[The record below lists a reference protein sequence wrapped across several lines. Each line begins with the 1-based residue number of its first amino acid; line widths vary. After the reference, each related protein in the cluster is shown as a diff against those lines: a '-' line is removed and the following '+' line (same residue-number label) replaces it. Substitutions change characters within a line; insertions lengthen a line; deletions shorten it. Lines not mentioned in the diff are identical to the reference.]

1 MDYLKI
7 YNRLVQSRKFRGLD
21 KKALDFYTEKHHI
34 VPRAVGGNNAKA
46 NLVLLSAR
54 EHLLAHRLLWKIDK
68 SNKFYQR
75 AYFMMAQSGQYE
87 LSSREYARA
96 KERLVKLNTGEGNP
110 FYGRRHTEEA
120 KRRTGLASKGHTRVS
135 PEKYKEI
142 ALKNT
147 GRKRSDDARKKISE
161 KAVQHMAK
169 PWRCSGVVKSL
180 ELTLMWANADLVYD
194 LWKDTGLGIR
204 KLTNLYNLVY
214 CDDFNPSRLKTM
226 LELFREGWTPV
237 VGREWIDFKE
247 KHV

>member
-54 EHLLAHRLLWKIDK
+54 EHFLAHKLLWKIDK
-68 SNKFYQR
+68 TNVSYQR
-75 AYFMMAQSGQYE
+75 AYFMMAQSGQYPV
-87 LSSREYARA
+87 SSREYCSARE
-96 KERLVKLNTGEGNP
+96 KLNKLNTGKGNP

-120 KRRTGLASKGHTRVS
+120 KRRTGAASKGHTRVS
-135 PEKYKEI
+135 AEKYREI
-142 ALKNT
+142 ADS
-147 GRKRSDDARKKISE
+147 KRGKALSPETKKKISE
-161 KAVQHMAK
+161 KAKVHMAK

-214 CDDFNPSRLKTM
+214 CDDFNPGRLHTV
-226 LELFREGWTPV
+226 LEMFREGWIPV
-237 VGREWIDFKE
+237 ADREWIDFKE